1 MKVFISHSTKDI
13 KIVDKFV
20 EKLKSIGIEPY
31 VAESD
36 IQPGTILWEKLESNI
51 KNSNCVL
58 AIITKDGFRSKMVH
72 QEIAAAKALKIR
84 VVPIIEKG
92 VGLKG
97 VLEGREYIVFD
108 KNDPDQALINA
119 SKYLSNL
126 KVKQKSKE
134 IIGILVFSGLLL
146 WLLSQS
152 GK

>member
-20 EKLKSIGIEPY
+20 DKLKSIGIEPY

-36 IQPGTILWEKLESNI
+36 IQPGTILWEKVESNI

-58 AIITKDGFRSKMVH
+58 AIITKDGSRSKMVH
-72 QEIAAAKALKIR
+72 QEIAAAKAIKIR
-84 VVPIIEKG
+84 VVPIVEKG
-92 VGLKG
+92 VDLKG
-97 VLEGREYIVFD
+97 VLAGREYIVFD

-126 KVKQKSKE
+126 KVKEESKE
-134 IIGILVFSGLLL
+134 IIGILVFAGLLL

>member
-13 KIVDKFV
+13 KIVDRFV
-20 EKLKSIGIEPY
+20 DKLKSIGIEPY

-58 AIITKDGFRSKMVH
+58 AIITKDGSRSKSVH
-72 QEIAAAKALKIR
+72 QEIAAANALKIR
-84 VVPIIEKG
+84 VVPIVEKG
-92 VGLKG
+92 VDLKG
-97 VLEGREYIVFD
+97 VLAGREYIVFD

-119 SKYLSNL
+119 SRYLSNL
-126 KVKQKSKE
+126 KLKKENKE
-134 IIGILVFSGLLL
+134 IIGILVFAGLLI
-146 WLLSQS
+146 WLLSQY

>member
-13 KIVDKFV
+13 KIVDRFV
-20 EKLKSIGIEPY
+20 DKLKSIGIEPY

-36 IQPGTILWEKLESNI
+36 IQPGTILWEKLKSNM

-58 AIITKDGFRSKMVH
+58 AIITKDGSRSKSVH
-72 QEIAAAKALKIR
+72 QEIAAANALKIR
-84 VVPIIEKG
+84 VAPIVEKG
-92 VGLKG
+92 VDLKG
-97 VLEGREYIVFD
+97 VLAGREYIVFD

-126 KVKQKSKE
+126 KVKEGSKE
-134 IIGILVFSGLLL
+134 IIGILVFAGLLI

>member
-1 MKVFISHSTKDI
+1 MQ
-13 KIVDKFV
+13 IV
-20 EKLKSIGIEPY
+20 
-31 VAESD
+31 
-36 IQPGTILWEKLESNI
+36 
-51 KNSNCVL
+51 
-58 AIITKDGFRSKMVH
+58 
-72 QEIAAAKALKIR
+72 
-84 VVPIIEKG
+84 EKG

-126 KVKQKSKE
+126 KVKEESKE
-134 IIGILVFSGLLL
+134 IIGILVFAGLLL